1 MRGQLC
7 FFKGL
12 NGIPTLLGYVV
23 RRCLCIVN
31 CWLLCQQRAKDWP
44 DFGIV
49 NLKAHHL
56 VFCFI
61 NIPFPHL
68 LIGLIKIQQPIARQ
82 EVEGQNFRA
91 EKGFLGE
98 EIRSGRFLQ
107 LDREVV

>member
-1 MRGQLC
+1 
-7 FFKGL
+7 
-12 NGIPTLLGYVV
+12 
-23 RRCLCIVN
+23 
-31 CWLLCQQRAKDWP
+31 LLCQQRAKDWP